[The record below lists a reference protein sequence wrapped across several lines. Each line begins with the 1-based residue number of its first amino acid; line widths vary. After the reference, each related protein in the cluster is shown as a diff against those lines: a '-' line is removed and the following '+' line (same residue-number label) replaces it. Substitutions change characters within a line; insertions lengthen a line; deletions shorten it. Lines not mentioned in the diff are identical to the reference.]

1 MAIERYIAAAG
12 LGLFVMFVGEIVTL
26 YYFMIDSPREIEPV
40 PKLLQFISIGVAPA
54 LVMTGVSFIMSK
66 RYGSKPIGYMIIAG
80 GGAMLAGMAYAQT
93 LIDRIDP
100 SYAADTVLLVPVL
113 FMMVSVPVIVV
124 GASLLRI
131 KERRPK
137 KEYV

>member
-66 RYGSKPIGYMIIAG
+66 RYGS
-80 GGAMLAGMAYAQT
+80 
-93 LIDRIDP
+93 RIHD
-100 SYAADTVLLVPVL
+100 YCRRRCHACGHGVCAD
-113 FMMVSVPVIVV
+113 
-124 GASLLRI
+124 AHRQD
-131 KERRPK
+131 
-137 KEYV
+137 